1 MGEDEQNTHSFLD
14 DYDKTLSLSLS
25 PTRSDSEELD
35 TSNQAPNSE
44 GQEGN
49 PDICPIM

>member
-1 MGEDEQNTHSFLD
+1 MGEDEQDTHSFLEN
-14 DYDKTLSLSLS
+14 YDKPLS
-25 PTRSDSEELD
+25 PNRSDSEELD